1 MAGIDVRVYNQ
12 HAFRY
17 AMHNHLSIAYLK
29 AGFVYFCLFPSHING
44 WLHYIMPIGISH
56 RLSAPSLRERAG
68 GEAMYLLPLEG
79 VRGVEFV
86 TYSDVINIGLPIGE
100 GRVRF

>member
-1 MAGIDVRVYNQ
+1 
-12 HAFRY
+12 
-17 AMHNHLSIAYLK
+17 MHNHLSIAYLK
-29 AGFVYFCLFPSHING
+29 AGFVYFAFSPAILMTGYNILCLTAS
-44 WLHYIMPIGISH
+44 LHRAP
-56 RLSAPSLRERAG
+56 APSLRERAG

>member
-1 MAGIDVRVYNQ
+1 
-12 HAFRY
+12 
-17 AMHNHLSIAYLK
+17 
-29 AGFVYFCLFPSHING
+29 
-44 WLHYIMPIGISH
+44 MPIGISH

-100 GRVRF
+100 GRVRS